1 MIQQRAAALAAL
13 IRRQQEL
20 GSQLHLLEGF
30 RRQGEAIQKA
40 ADRLGPLLAVRSLF
54 NRRGIRGV
62 SVPTDV
68 SALLADLEQLRL
80 RFNADRTYVLGANRL
95 AAVKSDLP
103 SFADRLEQSLLVA
116 WRDYAAA
123 QAPGVNPEVLLVL
136 SNIGALRSQVSRIT
150 AGLRDLNDR
159 ANRLPLNDEELDQFE
174 ERVAQVGAAWN
185 ELDSEHLPPEVLVFL
200 RDAGG
205 VGAEL
210 AKLTDLVRS
219 WLHEH
224 GLTAAFRIR
233 QTPT

>member
-13 IRRQQEL
+13 IKRQQEL

-30 RRQGEAIQKA
+30 RRQGEAVQKA
-40 ADRLGPLLAVRSLF
+40 GDRLAPLLAVWGLF
-54 NRRGIRGV
+54 NRRGIGGV

-68 SALLADLEQLRL
+68 SSLLADLEQLRL
-80 RFNADRTYVLGANRL
+80 RFNADATYVLGANRL
-95 AAVKSDLP
+95 TAVRSHLP
-103 SFADRLEQSLLVA
+103 AFADRLEQSLLLA
-116 WRDYAAA
+116 WRAHAAA
-123 QAPGVNPEVLLVL
+123 QAPRVNPEVLMVL

-150 AGLRDLNDR
+150 AGLHDLDDR
-159 ANRLPLNDEELDQFE
+159 VNRLPSNEEELDQFGRRAAE
-174 ERVAQVGAAWN
+174 VGAAWN

-210 AKLTDLVRS
+210 ANLTELVRS
-219 WLHEH
+219 WLQEH

-233 QTPT
+233 QTTT